1 MQSTPMNTRQTLLP
15 NHADER
21 RRQLLAA
28 GAGLGTW
35 LLVRPA
41 AAAPDDL
48 AGAIA
53 AYAGGATVKSGRV
66 TLEVSTL
73 VDNGNTVPVTVQVDS
88 PMTAAEH
95 VKAIALFNERNPQRE
110 VFKAVLG
117 PRAGRAAVSTR
128 IRLATTQKLVA
139 IAQLSDGSFW
149 SHTVDVVVTLA
160 ACIEG
165 ESP

>member
-1 MQSTPMNTRQTLLP
+1 MQPRPFTATARR
-15 NHADER
+15 H

-28 GAGLGTW
+28 SAGLGAW

-41 AAAPDDL
+41 AAASDDL
-48 AGAIA
+48 AGAISA
-53 AYAGGATVKSGRV
+53 FAGGAAVQTGKV
-66 TLEVSTL
+66 TLDVSTL
-73 VDNGNTVPVTVQVDS
+73 VDNGNTVPVTVKVDS
-88 PMTAAEH
+88 PMTPADH

-110 VFKAVLG
+110 VFKALLG

-139 IAQLSDGSFW
+139 IAQMSDGSFW

>member
-1 MQSTPMNTRQTLLP
+1 MQATAMDQRPAPTTAAN
-15 NHADER
+15 AR

-28 GAGLGTW
+28 GAGLGAT
-35 LLVRPA
+35 LLVRPSV
-41 AAAPDDL
+41 AAPDDL
-48 AGAIA
+48 ASAIA
-53 AYAGGATVKSGRV
+53 AFAGGTAVQVGKV
-66 TLEVSTL
+66 TLDVSTL
-73 VDNGNTVPVTVQVDS
+73 VDNGNTVPVTVKVDS
-88 PMTAAEH
+88 PMTAADH
-95 VKAIALFNERNPQRE
+95 VKSVALFNERNPQRE

-117 PRAGRAAVSTR
+117 PRAGRADVSTR

-139 IAQLSDGSFW
+139 IAQMSDGSVW